1 MKHRVIGFK
10 TNTIFILL
18 AILIGPTIGLFFLG
32 NFIPVKYA
40 NKYGALGGFL
50 ASMGIVSVCV
60 FSALMENPFA
70 ALNNYNGTL
79 GCFFTRI

>member
-1 MKHRVIGFK
+1 MS
-10 TNTIFILL
+10 
-18 AILIGPTIGLFFLG
+18 PTIGLFFLG

-50 ASMGIVSVCV
+50 ASTGIMSVCV
-60 FSALMENPFA
+60 FSALMEKPFA

-79 GCFFTRI
+79 DNLFKQNWSYLMPFLFDIA